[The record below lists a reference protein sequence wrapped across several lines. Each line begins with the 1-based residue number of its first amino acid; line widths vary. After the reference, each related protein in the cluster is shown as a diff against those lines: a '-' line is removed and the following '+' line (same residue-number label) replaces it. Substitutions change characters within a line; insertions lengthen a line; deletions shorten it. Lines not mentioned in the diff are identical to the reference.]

1 MNKNRIIID
10 IELDEKNY
18 PESIK
23 WKSDSNKKSE
33 FIESKSFFLS
43 LFDKK
48 TKDTMELDLWTK
60 DMQVIEMDRYV
71 FQSLSSLADMYYRAT
86 KNTEM
91 ANEMQK
97 FARFFGEQT
106 QIITKK

>member
-1 MNKNRIIID
+1 MSKNRIIIE
-10 IELDEKNY
+10 IKLDEKNY

-23 WKSDSNKKSE
+23 WKSENNEKSD
-33 FIESKSFFLS
+33 FVESKSFFLS
-43 LFDKK
+43 LFDKN

-60 DMQVIEMDRYV
+60 DMQVIEMDRYI
-71 FQSLSSLADMYYRAT
+71 FQSLSSMADMYYRAT
-86 KNTEM
+86 KNTEL

>member
-1 MNKNRIIID
+1 MSINRIIIE

-18 PESIK
+18 PDSIK
-23 WKSDSNKKSE
+23 WKSDNNENSE

-60 DMQVIEMDRYV
+60 DMQMIEMDRYV

-86 KNTEM
+86 KNKEL
-91 ANEMQK
+91 ANDMQK
-97 FARFFGEQT
+97 FAMFFGEQT